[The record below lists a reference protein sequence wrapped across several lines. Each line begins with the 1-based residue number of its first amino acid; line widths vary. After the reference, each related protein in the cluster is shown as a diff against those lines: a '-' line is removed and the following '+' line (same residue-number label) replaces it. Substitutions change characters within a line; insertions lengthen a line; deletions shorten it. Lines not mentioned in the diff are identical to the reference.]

1 MQARSACRA
10 PSLIA
15 PSLGPQKRAV
25 SSVMSRMSSG
35 HLLWRRKILHV
46 ETMRRAA
53 RIFKVLESWIRTAT
67 TWYYTTHYN
76 IYCMYIYIFTACICI
91 YIFTLDS
98 SNIQT
103 DSGRIPVGGDLSP
116 PLSPRVSAPGALRS
130 GNSSAQ
136 TAQRSQQLNPG

>member
-1 MQARSACRA
+1 
-10 PSLIA
+10 
-15 PSLGPQKRAV
+15 
-25 SSVMSRMSSG
+25 
-35 HLLWRRKILHV
+35 
-46 ETMRRAA
+46 
-53 RIFKVLESWIRTAT
+53 
-67 TWYYTTHYN
+67 
-76 IYCMYIYIFTACICI
+76 MYIYIYMILYTDIRIIYIYIYIIYIYTFNIYIYIFEIYIYTYI